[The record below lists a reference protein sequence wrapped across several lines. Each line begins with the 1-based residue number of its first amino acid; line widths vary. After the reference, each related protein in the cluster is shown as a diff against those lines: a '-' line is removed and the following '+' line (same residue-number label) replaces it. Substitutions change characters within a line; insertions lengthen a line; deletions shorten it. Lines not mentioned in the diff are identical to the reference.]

1 MKNEGV
7 GVACHSSFIYSYF
20 LVIQWAAPPSISHH
34 QTQNAPLGKP
44 ILDTPQKKKHGSKH
58 SKVVPSQL
66 QVGDHPGL
74 QVIEPWSVPGSH

>member
-44 ILDTPQKKKHGSKH
+44 ILDTPPKKKAWFKTFQGGALPATS
-58 SKVVPSQL
+58 
-66 QVGDHPGL
+66 
-74 QVIEPWSVPGSH
+74 W

>member
-34 QTQNAPLGKP
+34 QTQNAPLCKP
-44 ILDTPQKKKHGSKH
+44 ILDTAKKKTWFKT
-58 SKVVPSQL
+58 L
-66 QVGDHPGL
+66 QGGALPATS
-74 QVIEPWSVPGSH
+74 W